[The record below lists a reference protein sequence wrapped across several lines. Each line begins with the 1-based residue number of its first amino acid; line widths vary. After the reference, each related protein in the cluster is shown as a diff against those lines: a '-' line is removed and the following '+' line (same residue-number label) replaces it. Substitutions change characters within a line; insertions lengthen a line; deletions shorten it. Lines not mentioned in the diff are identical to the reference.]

1 MEVRQLE
8 IFCVLANELNFTRTA
23 ERVHTVQSNVTT
35 QIKALEQEL
44 GVPLF
49 DRLAK
54 HVVLTDAGRNFL
66 PYATRALAAM
76 EEGRQILTC
85 GSEPAGTLRIGS
97 PESVLTYR
105 LPAVL
110 DRFRKRFPKVEFQFR
125 PQPPGPC
132 GDALESGQLDMTI
145 SMGDVIPP
153 DQVYSVRLR
162 GEKILLFAHPS
173 HPLMAKKVLQPA
185 DLTGQVLL
193 LTECGCG
200 YRKKLDQTI
209 ASLSIKPESITE
221 FTSVEA
227 IKQCVMAGMGIG
239 LLPEIVLMRE
249 LSAGLIAAFEWDG
262 PDLDIATHILWHRD
276 KWLSPAM
283 KAFLETLKET
293 LQEKRMQEKQIQKK
307 QTQENQTQE
316 KRIEKRS
323 EEGSGPRLPGKNG
336 SRSRSGESA
345 VV

>member
-44 GVPLF
+44 GVQLF

-76 EEGRQILTC
+76 EEGRQVLSA

-105 LPAVL
+105 LPPVL
-110 DRFRKRFPKVEFQFR
+110 DRFRRRFPKVEIQFR

-132 GDALESGQLDMTI
+132 GDALEIGQLDMAI
-145 SMGDVIPP
+145 SMGETVRT
-153 DQVYSVRLR
+153 DQVRSVRLR
-162 GEKILLFAHPS
+162 GEKVLLFAHPG

-200 YRKKLDQTI
+200 YRKNLDQAI
-209 ASLSIKPESITE
+209 ASLSIKPESTTE

-276 KWLSPAM
+276 KWVSPAM
-283 KAFLETLKET
+283 KAFLETLEET
-293 LQEKRMQEKQIQKK
+293 LQEKPMHEKRIQEKQIH
-307 QTQENQTQE
+307 E

-323 EEGSGPRLPGKNG
+323 EVGSVSRLSGKNG
-336 SRSRSGESA
+336 SRGRTDESA

>member
-8 IFCVLANELNFTRTA
+8 IFCVLASELNFTRTA

-35 QIKALEQEL
+35 QIKTLEQEL

-76 EEGRQILTC
+76 EEGRQVLTC

-110 DRFRKRFPKVEFQFR
+110 DCFRKRFPKVEIQFR
-125 PQPPGPC
+125 PEPPGPC
-132 GDALESGQLDMTI
+132 GDALETGQLDVVI
-145 SMGDVIPP
+145 FMGDVDPT
-153 DQVYSVRLR
+153 DQVRSVRLR
-162 GEKILLFAHPS
+162 GEKVLLFAHPS
-173 HPLMAKKVLQPA
+173 HALVAKKVLQPV

-200 YRKKLDQTI
+200 YRKNLDQVI
-209 ASLSIKPESITE
+209 ASLNIKPESITE

-227 IKQCVMAGMGIG
+227 IKQCVIAGMGIG

-262 PDLDIATHILWHRD
+262 PNLDIATHILWHRD

-293 LQEKRMQEKQIQKK
+293 LQEKGVQEKRV
-307 QTQENQTQE
+307 QE
-316 KRIEKRS
+316 KRIEKRT
-323 EEGSGPRLPGKNG
+323 EQGPGPRLSAKNG
-336 SRSRSGESA
+336 SRSRPVEGA